1 MVVRRYFCI
10 WHQNIYR
17 LLAHLFFIFFT
28 CKVIPKIS
36 SLSLYWAQAFLSQVY
51 QKGDISMSSSM
62 MMQNSSS
69 GFGYHESN
77 QATRSPWF
85 FSKIRPRTSPRPS
98 GNVKLLAWL
107 IKRMG
112 KNFVFLSFF
121 HDNKMIENMKTLT
134 VSVTVT
140 PTSYLTQSW

>member
-1 MVVRRYFCI
+1 
-10 WHQNIYR
+10 
-17 LLAHLFFIFFT
+17 
-28 CKVIPKIS
+28 
-36 SLSLYWAQAFLSQVY
+36 
-51 QKGDISMSSSM
+51 
-62 MMQNSSS
+62 
-69 GFGYHESN
+69 
-77 QATRSPWF
+77 
-85 FSKIRPRTSPRPS
+85 
-98 GNVKLLAWL
+98 VKLLAWL